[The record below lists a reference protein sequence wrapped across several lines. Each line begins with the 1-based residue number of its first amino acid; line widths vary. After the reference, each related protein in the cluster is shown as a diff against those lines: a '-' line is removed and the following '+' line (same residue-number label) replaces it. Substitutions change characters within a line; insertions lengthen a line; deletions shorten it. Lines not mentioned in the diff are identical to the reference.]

1 MSACDTLTPLRKE
14 ILSPHVEI
22 ESSGRNEVTRPTTP
36 SSSSASSGGSREQ
49 ARERLAAFSEFAGTG
64 LDSVVSDLARLEKTW
79 NRIRS
84 RLVAGERDSASAE
97 LESAIERLANRAV
110 QMRREFDVVSAGL
123 SLAVDDLTDEARQSE
138 RMRQRLETLHRVGKL
153 VHSETDL
160 DRLIDLAIDAV
171 LEVTGAERGFLV
183 LVENDRL
190 VTKAVRNIQ
199 TEARGGE
206 DTALSQTVVQSVVD
220 GRAPLLIRD
229 AAEDERFRKIGS
241 VIDLRLRSVLCVPLL
256 LDDEV
261 TGAIY
266 IDNRT
271 AGGIFSADDLDLM
284 KRFAEFIAIAIRNA
298 SMVQGLE
305 RSQEALLRE
314 LRATHRFE
322 DVIGTSRGI
331 IEVLDL
337 VSKVA
342 DSDVSIL
349 LLGESG
355 TGKELIARAVHA
367 NSGRSS
373 LPFVCI
379 NCAAIPEHLLEAELF
394 GHERGA
400 FTGAVRSRRGKFETA
415 DRGTIFLDEIADMS
429 PSLQAKLLRVL
440 QDGRFEPLGSNEVR
454 EVDVRVIAATNRDLE
469 RLVAEGTF
477 REDLYYR
484 LNVVEV
490 RLPPLRERK
499 EDVPLLVDHLLH
511 QLRAKTGKSIESV
524 DDAALRALVAYDYP
538 GNVRELENI
547 VKRAAVLAKGPT
559 IIVADLPE
567 KMRSSAGAGPGA
579 PPANRSELRR
589 AREEARKV
597 AVAEVERSFAME
609 AMRRNKGNVARAAAA
624 VGMDRRQFQNLI
636 KKYGVQVEEFR
647 NKR

>member
-84 RLVAGERDSASAE
+84 RVVAGERDSASAE

-123 SLAVDDLTDEARQSE
+123 SLAVDDLTDE
-138 RMRQRLETLHRVGKL
+138 LETLHRVGKL

-415 DRGTIFLDEIADMS
+415 DRGTIFLDEM
-429 PSLQAKLLRVL
+429 Q
-440 QDGRFEPLGSNEVR
+440 Q
-454 EVDVRVIAATNRDLE
+454 
-469 RLVAEGTF
+469 
-477 REDLYYR
+477 
-484 LNVVEV
+484 
-490 RLPPLRERK
+490 
-499 EDVPLLVDHLLH
+499 
-511 QLRAKTGKSIESV
+511 
-524 DDAALRALVAYDYP
+524 
-538 GNVRELENI
+538 
-547 VKRAAVLAKGPT
+547 
-559 IIVADLPE
+559 
-567 KMRSSAGAGPGA
+567 
-579 PPANRSELRR
+579 
-589 AREEARKV
+589 
-597 AVAEVERSFAME
+597 
-609 AMRRNKGNVARAAAA
+609 
-624 VGMDRRQFQNLI
+624 
-636 KKYGVQVEEFR
+636 
-647 NKR
+647 

>member
-84 RLVAGERDSASAE
+84 RVVAGERDSASAE

-624 VGMDRRQFQNLI
+624 VGMDRRQFYRLL
-636 KKYGVQVEEFR
+636 
-647 NKR
+647 NKHGISKSMFGEG